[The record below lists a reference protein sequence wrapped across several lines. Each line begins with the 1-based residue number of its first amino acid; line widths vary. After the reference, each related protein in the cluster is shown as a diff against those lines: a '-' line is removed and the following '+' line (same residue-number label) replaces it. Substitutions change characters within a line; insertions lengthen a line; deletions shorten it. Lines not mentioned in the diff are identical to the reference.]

1 MGEISRMSWKW
12 KELEEVETE
21 IGIEGETGAEI
32 GDVIGAGVGTGR
44 GIVRTEEGAA
54 VGLKRKETGVEGTE
68 EEEEEMAV
76 HKDCVEY
83 LALRVVT
90 LSYNSSNKIDF
101 AI

>member
-1 MGEISRMSWKW
+1 
-12 KELEEVETE
+12 
-21 IGIEGETGAEI
+21 
-32 GDVIGAGVGTGR
+32 
-44 GIVRTEEGAA
+44 
-54 VGLKRKETGVEGTE
+54 VEGT

-101 AI
+101 AISYNMLNLI